1 MSRITRQFNIFVAII
16 LAIFILTACVPTPI
30 VRNET
35 INELIISN
43 QTNSALEDV
52 KLRVP
57 KTNSLI
63 SCNVILPR
71 TECSLGFAE
80 LENER
85 NPATLSWIQKGQQY
99 QRDIVTQIPDD
110 LDKSKP
116 SKVIITIE
124 DNGKMTSRLGQE

>member
-1 MSRITRQFNIFVAII
+1 MNKLTVFIVLFTAMAILI
-16 LAIFILTACVPTPI
+16 GCKVTPI
-30 VRNET
+30 KHNET
-35 INELIISN
+35 INELTIIN
-43 QTNSALEDV
+43 LTRSALEEV

-57 KTNSLI
+57 KTKSLV

-71 TECSLGFAE
+71 AECSLGFGE

-85 NPATLSWIQKGQQY
+85 NPATLSWIQKGQLY

-116 SKVIITIE
+116 AKVIITIE
-124 DNGKMTSRLGQE
+124 DNGKMSSRLGQE

>member
-1 MSRITRQFNIFVAII
+1 MNQFKLNIVLFIS
-16 LAIFILTACVPTPI
+16 IFFLGGCVPEKI

-35 INELIISN
+35 INELIIIN
-43 QTNSALEDV
+43 LTRSALEEV

-57 KTNSLI
+57 KTKSLV

-71 TECSLGFAE
+71 AECSLGFGE

-99 QRDIVTQIPDD
+99 QRDVVTQIPDD
-110 LDKSKP
+110 LDKAKP
-116 SKVIITIE
+116 AKVIIKIE